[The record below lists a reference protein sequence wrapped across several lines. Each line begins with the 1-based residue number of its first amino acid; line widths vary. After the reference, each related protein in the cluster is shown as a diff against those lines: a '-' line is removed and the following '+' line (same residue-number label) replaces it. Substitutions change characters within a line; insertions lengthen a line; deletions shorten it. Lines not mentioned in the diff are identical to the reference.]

1 MSNNKIRA
9 FVPFDG
15 VDYYKENF
23 EFNQTGTQKGITD
36 RQKDYEGLGVV
47 NGLVVSVNTSDLTKV
62 DVGLGLCYDGDGRRA
77 EVITNVAF
85 SASSTPTGN
94 QGLSLADYTDGKTNY
109 VLAKYLE
116 TLSENREDEFGVI
129 HQVYS
134 SEGYALSVAATN
146 LAATDNDYVLLAQVT
161 ANGVGIDLAAN
172 DVDNTVKTLMVK
184 QKHGH
189 TDALDSAGRYDGP
202 KVSVGGLA
210 DNAVSTVKLQDVS
223 VTSAK
228 IAVGAVLDKHYGGAA
243 NEGIIY
249 KVSTD
254 FNGTESD
261 IPLLDNMRRRLA
273 QSALSFVSRGP
284 KDHENFNTDAD
295 VTSGI
300 EDVSSVFLDTG
311 GANSGADSLLLT
323 LSGSTP
329 TVLKGVA
336 YIQGKYVKITANAL
350 LNVAANMASGSIA
363 PGVGFE
369 QNVVNSVYLD
379 TDGLFTM
386 QDATDVNAPDN
397 SLLLGTVSMAGTIDS
412 GSSVVDKRR
421 LYPYMDSLIG
431 VRHTGLEFMD
441 GLPGNYSSLPTILN
455 TMENR
460 KIQFQ
465 ASGAIGHTGTATRT
479 INYSIASWATHNV
492 IAVPYDI
499 LNNEPVSVNS
509 VFYRMRAVVSSSVLG
524 VSASVSS
531 QCYNVLSQGGVV
543 RYYIL
548 AW

>member
-1 MSNNKIRA
+1 MSTNEMQG

-15 VDYYKENF
+15 VDYYKENY
-23 EFNQTGTQKGITD
+23 EFNNAGIQKGITD
-36 RQKDYEGLGVV
+36 RQADYEGLGVV

-77 EVITNVAF
+77 EVITNAAF

-94 QGLSLADYTDGKTNY
+94 QGLSLADYTNGKTNY
-109 VLAKYLE
+109 VLVKYLE

-146 LAATDNDYVLLAQVT
+146 LAATDNDYVLLAEVT
-161 ANGVGIDLAAN
+161 ANGAGIDIAAN

-189 TDALDSAGRYDGP
+189 TDAIDSAGRYDGP

-243 NEGIIY
+243 NEGITY
-249 KVSTD
+249 KVDTD
-254 FNGTESD
+254 FDGTDSD

-311 GANSGADSLLLT
+311 GANSGADSLLVT

-329 TVLKGVA
+329 TVLKGAA

-369 QNVVNSVYLD
+369 QNVVNSIYLD

-397 SLLLGTVSMAGTIDS
+397 SLLLGTVTMAGTIDS
-412 GSSVVDKRR
+412 GSGVVDKRR

-465 ASGAIGHTGTATRT
+465 ASGAVGHTGTATRT

-499 LNNEPVSVNS
+499 LNNEPVSVQS

-531 QCYNVLSQGGVV
+531 QCYNVLSQGGTL